1 MCEKWE
7 GEGNRETGS
16 GMGDNRREA
25 QRTEKMNRNMQLQGC
40 RLGAVGELLESPTY
54 LGYESLSE
62 LNIDNLAEIRRW
74 VLNRPTSVVK

>member
-25 QRTEKMNRNMQLQGC
+25 QRTERMNRNMQLQGC
-40 RLGAVGELLESPTY
+40 RLGAVCVWGLLESPRY
-54 LGYESLSE
+54 LAYESLSE
-62 LNIDNLAEIRRW
+62 LNMDNLAEISNNGEMG
-74 VLNRPTSVVK
+74 LK